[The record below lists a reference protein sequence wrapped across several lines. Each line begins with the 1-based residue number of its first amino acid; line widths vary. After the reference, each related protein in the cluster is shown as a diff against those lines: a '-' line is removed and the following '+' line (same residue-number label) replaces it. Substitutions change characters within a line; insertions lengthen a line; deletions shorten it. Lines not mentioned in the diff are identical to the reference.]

1 MSAVIRDWAL
11 SISNTRVRAIRRTKK
26 GKVITV
32 WKNTRVEVTM
42 ACYAVIDQTDSDA
55 RARRDVPRIGRANP
69 YIGLTGVQV

>member
-1 MSAVIRDWAL
+1 
-11 SISNTRVRAIRRTKK
+11 
-26 GKVITV
+26 
-32 WKNTRVEVTM
+32 M